1 MSSDYSNQEPSRMLG
16 RGFAILAWVSLFAV
30 FYLFFNHY
38 LERQNNPNQ
47 QVVTYTDG
55 NRAVVE
61 LQQNRAGHY
70 LVNGTING
78 RHVSFLLDTGAT
90 QVAIP
95 GRLADELGV
104 NPGTRVQVRTASGI
118 ASAYQTRID
127 TLTFGEIRLQD
138 VSATIVPDY
147 DSSHILLGMSALRAL
162 EFTQRDGV
170 LTIRQ

>member
-1 MSSDYSNQEPSRMLG
+1 MLG
-16 RGFAILAWVSLFAV
+16 RGFAILAWVSVFAV

-47 QVVTYTDG
+47 EVASWTEG
-55 NRAVVE
+55 NTAVVE

-70 LVNGTING
+70 LLNGTING
-78 RHVSFLLDTGAT
+78 RDVSFLLDTGAT

-104 NPGTRVQVRTASGI
+104 SRGNRVQVRTASGI
-118 ASAYQTRID
+118 ATAYQTRID
-127 TLTFGEIRLQD
+127 DLTFGDIRLRN